1 MTRKINSDIIINS
14 VAKACIEA
22 ACVLDKQAY
31 KAIETSLFNED
42 NKTAKY
48 VLNELLDNANIAKR
62 DCIPLCQDTGMVI
75 SFVEMGIKVQLEE
88 PIGDLINKG
97 IKKGY
102 EEGVLRKSVVKDAF
116 QRINTDDNTP
126 AIVYIKQTE
135 GDKLKINLMLK
146 GFGSENMSF
155 VKMLNPSLSQNEV
168 IDIISDEICNR
179 AYNACPPLFIGVGI
193 GGTMD
198 YACVLSKKA
207 LLRPLNESNINPVY
221 SDMERK
227 ILSNINKSGI
237 GPAGYGGKTTALS
250 VAILAYP
257 THIAGLPVA
266 VTIQCHALRHREI
279 IL

>member
-1 MTRKINSDIIINS
+1 MTRKINSDKIINS
-14 VAKACIEA
+14 VARACIQA

-31 KAIETSLFNED
+31 KAIETSLLNED
-42 NKTAKY
+42 NETAKY
-48 VLNELLDNANIAKR
+48 VLNELLDNADIAER

-75 SFVEMGIKVQLEE
+75 SFVEIGIKVQLEE
-88 PIGDLINKG
+88 PIEDLINKG

-102 EEGVLRKSVVKDAF
+102 EEGVLRKSVVKDVF
-116 QRINTDDNTP
+116 ERINTDDNTP
-126 AIVYIKQTE
+126 AVVYIKQTE
-135 GDKLKINLMLK
+135 GDKLKINLILK

-168 IDIISDEICNR
+168 VDIISDEICSR
-179 AYNACPPLFIGVGI
+179 AYNACPPLFIGIGI

-221 SDMERK
+221 SDMEEK
-227 ILSNINKSGI
+227 ILDKLNKSNI

-266 VTIQCHALRHREI
+266 VTIQCHALRHREM

>member
-1 MTRKINSDIIINS
+1 MTRKINSDIIIDS
-14 VAKACIEA
+14 VARACIEA
-22 ACVLDKQAY
+22 ACILDKQAY
-31 KAIETSLFNED
+31 NAIESSLLNED
-42 NKTAKY
+42 NETAKY
-48 VLNELLDNANIAKR
+48 VLSELLDNADIAEG

-88 PIGDLINKG
+88 PVEDLINKG

-102 EEGVLRKSVVKDAF
+102 EEGVLRKSVVKDPF
-116 QRINTDDNTP
+116 ERINTKDNTP

-168 IDIISDEICNR
+168 VDIISDEICNR
-179 AYNACPPLFIGVGI
+179 SYNACPPLFIGIGI
-193 GGTMD
+193 AGTMD

-221 SDMERK
+221 SDMEER
-227 ILSNINKSGI
+227 ILDKLNKSNI
-237 GPAGYGGKTTALS
+237 GPAGYDGKTTALS